1 MATIGFI
8 GLGIMGRPMAKNL
21 MKAGHSLIAFD
32 AFATAA
38 LDDVVAAGAKRAA
51 SSKDV
56 AAQAP
61 ILITMVPDG
70 PQVEES
76 RRCRFSG
83 RWYWERSRSV
93 GFFWRSTLPEEFLRC
108 CPFTMSLR

>member
-70 PQVEES
+70 PQVEEVVL
-76 RRCRFSG
+76 G
-83 RWYWERSRSV
+83 P
-93 GFFWRSTLPEEFLRC
+93 G
-108 CPFTMSLR
+108 

>member
-51 SSKDV
+51 SSNDV
-56 AAQAP
+56 AARTA
-61 ILITMVPDG
+61 G
-70 PQVEES
+70 
-76 RRCRFSG
+76 RRYTAFTPADHWLHPVTIRH
-83 RWYWERSRSV
+83 
-93 GFFWRSTLPEEFLRC
+93 GFPAFC
-108 CPFTMSLR
+108 MQ